1 MNEST
6 ALKLNIHERRSF
18 VCASLPA
25 FASVH
30 EYAFMTMADGV
41 RPRGRTVGN
50 REKLRPRCSSRS
62 PPPTFITAPLSAS
75 RDPQDSMCRLVFLA
89 SILACLTHVS
99 GLLLAQ
105 RPVPRA
111 SHHRAPATLRV
122 CTGLR
127 QEACRSRTIV
137 AQASEAG
144 MTLLEDKDQ
153 YDALIADAT
162 KENRAAAG
170 SIQGHGRHCHSHGPQ
185 APPQS
190 AGLPVAERPV
200 WPPRHRGDQ
209 VLRELVPRVQGNVA

>member
-1 MNEST
+1 MS
-6 ALKLNIHERRSF
+6 S
-18 VCASLPA
+18 
-25 FASVH
+25 
-30 EYAFMTMADGV
+30 
-41 RPRGRTVGN
+41 RGRC
-50 REKLRPRCSSRS
+50 L
-62 PPPTFITAPLSAS
+62 PPTLPSSPTRPT
-75 RDPQDSMCRLVFLA
+75 RDPQDCTMCRLLLA

-127 QEACRSRTIV
+127 QEVCRSRTIV

-170 SIQGHGRHCHSHGPQ
+170 PIQGHGRHCHSHGPQ

>member
-1 MNEST
+1 MIS
-6 ALKLNIHERRSF
+6 LKGWLSP
-18 VCASLPA
+18 V
-25 FASVH
+25 
-30 EYAFMTMADGV
+30 
-41 RPRGRTVGN
+41 PR
-50 REKLRPRCSSRS
+50 SSRHLRDAS
-62 PPPTFITAPLSAS
+62 QKIMSSA
-75 RDPQDSMCRLVFLA
+75 RLVLA
-89 SILACLTHVS
+89 SILACGLTHVS
-99 GLLLAQ
+99 GLLLTQ

-170 SIQGHGRHCHSHGPQ
+170 YISRAMASTATAVSRE
-185 APPQS
+185 APPQW
-190 AGLPVAERPV
+190 AGPPVAERPV
-200 WPPRHRGDQ
+200 WPRRHRGDQ
-209 VLRELVPRVQGNVA
+209 VLRELVPRVQGHVAQDRHHLERVARGRALQTELNRTGLDAPTCRLGVRVRG

>member
-1 MNEST
+1 MSLQ
-6 ALKLNIHERRSF
+6 ASAPSLHHIHK
-18 VCASLPA
+18 
-25 FASVH
+25 
-30 EYAFMTMADGV
+30 M
-41 RPRGRTVGN
+41 
-50 REKLRPRCSSRS
+50 SR
-62 PPPTFITAPLSAS
+62 L
-75 RDPQDSMCRLVFLA
+75 LLA
-89 SILACLTHVS
+89 SILVTHVS

-127 QEACRSRTIV
+127 QACRSRTIV

-153 YDALIADAT
+153 YDTLIADAT

-190 AGLPVAERPV
+190 AGCHWQRATGLATQAS
-200 WPPRHRGDQ
+200 W
-209 VLRELVPRVQGNVA
+209 

>member
-1 MNEST
+1 MNG
-6 ALKLNIHERRSF
+6 LIHERRSYAPTPGF
-18 VCASLPA
+18 MNTRYGDGRWSPA
-25 FASVH
+25 KGTNCGQ
-30 EYAFMTMADGV
+30 YGQL
-41 RPRGRTVGN
+41 RTH
-50 REKLRPRCSSRS
+50 LRPLL
-62 PPPTFITAPLSAS
+62 PPSNLHHGTTLAT

-170 SIQGHGRHCHSHGPQ
+170 SIQGHGRHCHGHGPQ